1 MCCKHAH
8 RIRLWFGRVE
18 KNEKYFEEVGTKVEN
33 EWIFGDILK
42 VKRGPVD
49 NVEDDEDD
57 GEGDQ
62 DGDVHL
68 ARLILLHRGRYLS
81 KRVDLHLEIG
91 LTGFNMFLG
100 ITYNR

>member
-1 MCCKHAH
+1 MQKENAPVVDE
-8 RIRLWFGRVE
+8 VE
-18 KNEKYFEEVGTKVEN
+18 SDHE
-33 EWIFGDILK
+33 D
-42 VKRGPVD
+42 D
-49 NVEDDEDD
+49 VEDDEDD

-68 ARLILLHRGRYLS
+68 ARLILLHWGRYLS